1 MRRFRLRLEQTSESD
16 VLLIAFD
23 TPAGDVV
30 ERRRALF
37 APSELATLL
46 DALERTATAAD
57 ADDVLA
63 VQIGERLFSWLF
75 AERVGALWQESRTI
89 AHAHGD
95 ALRLELYLPEAFQQW
110 PWELLRDPEGDF
122 LAFSSLTPVVRFV
135 PTPRA
140 NEPPMLIE
148 PPLRVLGVFAS
159 PETLPPLDVVAEEAR
174 LRQAL
179 EQVALP
185 DLIRLHTVQGATPGL
200 LHRAIRRVQPHV
212 VHVAAH
218 GDTTGRLYLQSD
230 SGMPVALGG
239 RDWARLLADVPT
251 VRLVWLNSCHS
262 ADERA
267 HVPTLAER
275 LIDLGVPAVVAM
287 QRAIGDAAAITLT
300 QTVYEALAEGWTL
313 ESALAHG
320 RKAVAQAHGLDW
332 STPLLYLSRANSRL
346 WSLVAAAPQRD
357 VVVLTEPEETP
368 AASSP
373 PPDLTLEVLAGLDV
387 CALPPVE
394 AWVGPL
400 GEERCVAVGALWVSR
415 TPITNAHYAAFVA
428 ATGAEPPPHW
438 GGMTPPGDL
447 RDHPVVYVSRAEAD
461 AFAAWLGGRL
471 PTEEEW
477 ERIARGERARIY
489 PWGDTWCDTCAHTAE
504 QGARSTAPVGRYP
517 DGATPEGVLD
527 LAGNV
532 WEWTATMEGEQAI
545 AKGGSWFEPAEAA
558 RTWERLY
565 ADPVRGYDDV
575 GFRVVWDEPP
585 RPASGG

>member
-1 MRRFRLRLEQTSESD
+1 MIRRFRLRLEQTNED
-16 VLLIAFD
+16 DILLIAFD

-30 ERRRALF
+30 ERRRAPF
-37 APSELATLL
+37 APGELVRLL
-46 DALERTATAAD
+46 DELERTATVAD
-57 ADDVLA
+57 ADDLLA
-63 VQIGERLFSWLF
+63 VQLGERLFAWLF
-75 AERVGALWQESRTI
+75 AEQVGALWHESRAI

-95 ALRLELYLPEAFQQW
+95 ALRLELYLPQAFQAW

-135 PTPRA
+135 PTPHT
-140 NEPPMLIE
+140 NEPPMLVE
-148 PPLRVLGVFAS
+148 PPLRLLAVFAS
-159 PETLPPLDVVAEEAR
+159 PEGMPPLDVAAEEAR
-174 LRQAL
+174 LQTAL
-179 EQVALP
+179 ETVSPAGMFT
-185 DLIRLHTVQGATPGL
+185 LHVVRNATPGM
-200 LHRAIRRVQPHV
+200 LHRAVRRFQPHV

-218 GDTTGRLYLQSD
+218 GDPSGRIFLQSD
-230 SGMPVALGG
+230 SGAPVAMGG
-239 RDWARLLADVPT
+239 REWARLLADVPT
-251 VRLVWLNSCHS
+251 VRLLWLNSCHS

-275 LIDLGVPAVVAM
+275 FMELGVPAVVAM
-287 QRAIGDAAAITLT
+287 HRAISDAAAITLT

-320 RKAVAQAHGLDW
+320 RKALAQAHGLDW
-332 STPLLYLSRANSRL
+332 STPALYLSRANSRL
-346 WSLVAAAPQRD
+346 WSVVGAAPQRD
-357 VVVLTEPEETP
+357 EVVLIEPEEATP
-368 AASSP
+368 TTP
-373 PPDLTLEVLAGLDV
+373 PPDLTLDVLAELEV
-387 CALPPVE
+387 CALPPLD

-400 GEERCVAVGALWVSR
+400 GEERCVSVGALWVSR

-438 GGMTPPGDL
+438 GGMTPPAEL
-447 RDHPVVYVSRAEAD
+447 RDHPVVFVARAEAE

-477 ERIARGERARIY
+477 ERIARGDRARIF
-489 PWGDTWCDTCAHTAE
+489 PWGDEWCATCAHTAE

-532 WEWTATMEGEQAI
+532 WEWTATTEEGQAI

-575 GFRVVWDEPP
+575 GFRVVWDEAPQET
-585 RPASGG
+585 RNV